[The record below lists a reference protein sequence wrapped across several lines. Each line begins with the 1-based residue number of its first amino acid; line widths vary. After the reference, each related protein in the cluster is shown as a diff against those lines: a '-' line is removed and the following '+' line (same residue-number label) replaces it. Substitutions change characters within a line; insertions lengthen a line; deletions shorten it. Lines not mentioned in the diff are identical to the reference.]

1 MRIRVWRNG
10 HMVKIVKLVRTKIEV
25 MQSINVMLNYYDQ
38 MMTINGQ
45 NKIVAREQ
53 FYEMFREY
61 WEWLQGK
68 S

>member
-1 MRIRVWRNG
+1 MAKMI
-10 HMVKIVKLVRTKIEV
+10 KLVRTKVEV

-38 MMTINGQ
+38 MMTINAQ

-53 FYEMFREY
+53 FFEMFREY
-61 WEWLQGK
+61 YEWLQGK